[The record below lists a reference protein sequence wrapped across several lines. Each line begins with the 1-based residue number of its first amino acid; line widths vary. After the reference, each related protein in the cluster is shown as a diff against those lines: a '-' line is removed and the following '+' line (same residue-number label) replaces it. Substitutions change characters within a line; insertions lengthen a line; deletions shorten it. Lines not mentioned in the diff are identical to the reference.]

1 MIEMRTEINIAASP
15 AVVWAV
21 LVDFDHHPDWNPFA
35 ISISG
40 RLDVGEKLS
49 MHLNRP
55 RPTGMVFYPVV
66 TRVAKEKAFR
76 FLGQFVIPSLFSGEH
91 IFELAATDDGS
102 TRFIHREEFHGMVPA
117 ILGKSL
123 DKIARRNYE
132 TFNRAIKQRAESFP
146 VEPDTH

>member
-1 MIEMRTEINIAASP
+1 MVGLWTEINIAASP

-21 LVDFDHHPDWNPFA
+21 LVDFERHGEWNPFA

-40 RLDVGEKLS
+40 KLAVGEKLS

-66 TRVAKEKAFR
+66 TRVEPEKTFR
-76 FLGQFVIPSLFSGEH
+76 FLGQFVIPDLFSGEH
-91 IFELAATDDGS
+91 IFELEAIDDGS

-117 ILGKSL
+117 MLGKSL
-123 DKIARRNYE
+123 DKIARGNYE

-146 VEPDTH
+146 VEPDS